1 MTVIEPPETTEDW
14 VAWRARVNEKLLLL
28 MFAAGVLF
36 LAASSSAQTQSP
48 RAKVTQAIEKLTD
61 CVRERGAEACMDEL
75 KQFEIQVSPKHVRLE
90 PRIEARARQL
100 GEEGTFCALLKVST
114 LRPPIPRNATMDAVL
129 SCIEAILDGR
139 WDEAAAT
146 EDVTARI
153 QRTGHVP
160 TELEMELSRQAVRQ
174 AVMRFSQDAGACT
187 ADGWFEADD
196 TWKLADD
203 CFRSTVAEL
212 RRAAVPP

>member
-1 MTVIEPPETTEDW
+1 MTVVDPRSLRRIKW
-14 VAWRARVNEKLLLL
+14 HGALAWTRSYFLLT
-28 MFAAGVLF
+28 FATNVLF
-36 LAASSSAQTQSP
+36 LAASVSAQTVAASQGHSSHRETHRLRPGTSRRGLHGRAQAVRDRSLAQARPP
-48 RAKVTQAIEKLTD
+48 RAAG
-61 CVRERGAEACMDEL
+61 RGASTAT
-75 KQFEIQVSPKHVRLE
+75 
-90 PRIEARARQL
+90 PRR
-100 GEEGTFCALLKVST
+100 GTFCALLKVST
-114 LRPPIPRNATMDAVL
+114 LRPPIPRDATMGAVL

-153 QRTGHVP
+153 QRTRHVP
-160 TELEMELSRQAVRQ
+160 TELEMELRRQAVRQ

-196 TWKLADD
+196 TWKLADN

-212 RRAAVPP
+212 RRAAAPR